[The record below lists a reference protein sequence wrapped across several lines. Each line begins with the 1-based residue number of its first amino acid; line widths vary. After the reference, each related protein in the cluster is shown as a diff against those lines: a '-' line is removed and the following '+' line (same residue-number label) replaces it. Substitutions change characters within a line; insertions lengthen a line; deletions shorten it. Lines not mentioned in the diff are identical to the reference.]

1 MKKIFA
7 LLTILLNLTIMA
19 QSKFETY
26 DFGTFKLHVYYSGDV
41 MNDASYIIEG
51 ADSLVTMEEPL
62 FKVNVKEF
70 NEYLDKLGK
79 PVEKTITDYHIGG
92 TADRDLTMAYG
103 MEAFSKGPV
112 YGGMMKS
119 FQKAFGDSMVDLPTG
134 KVSEVDFVRR
144 RLMSAI
150 CRCLLALPFILSKW
164 DESRHFWGK
173 IPFVICSSCF
183 PAMLKAGR
191 G

>member
-1 MKKIFA
+1 
-7 LLTILLNLTIMA
+7 MA
-19 QSKFETY
+19 
-26 DFGTFKLHVYYSGDV
+26 H
-41 MNDASYIIEG
+41 
-51 ADSLVTMEEPL
+51 
-62 FKVNVKEF
+62 
-70 NEYLDKLGK
+70 
-79 PVEKTITDYHIGG
+79 
-92 TADRDLTMAYG
+92 G
-103 MEAFSKGPV
+103 MDAFSKGPV

-134 KVSEVDFVRR
+134 KVSEVDFGKTCSWAGVTFEFRHGA
-144 RLMSAI
+144 STDFPAASIIIGGKVYYTHWVPAKAHVAI